1 MATTGQPGVGR
12 SGDNSAAVLKL
23 MMLVA
28 AAAVLM
34 VVDARGGWL
43 TWFRGQ
49 SALLVEP
56 MYRLASV
63 PGRTAGAVRDL
74 FVGRQALLRENRRL
88 STELL
93 AVKARENRLLAVQRE
108 NQRLRALLGG
118 TRGYRIES
126 RLAAI
131 MDIDLDPFRHRVV
144 LDQGMAEGV
153 RPGQVLID
161 GSGVVGQVISAAP
174 GFATALLVS
183 DPDHAVPVQVAR
195 SGLRLI
201 AYGTGEID
209 RLRLPNIPQ
218 SGDIRVDDE
227 LVTSGIGGTFPAGF
241 PLGRVLSVRDDP
253 VRLFRVAD
261 VAPAAAL
268 DRIGEVLLVWNA
280 AAKEEAPAGPPAPGS
295 VPR

>member
-1 MATTGQPGVGR
+1 MSTTGQLGAGR

-23 MMLVA
+23 MVLVV
-28 AAAVLM
+28 AAVLLM
-34 VVDARGGWL
+34 VLDARGGWL

-49 SALLVEP
+49 SALLIEP
-56 MYRLASV
+56 TYRLASV
-63 PGRTAGAVRDL
+63 PGRAAGAARDL
-74 FVGRQALLRENRRL
+74 FVGRRTLLRENRQLR
-88 STELL
+88 TELL

-118 TRGYRIES
+118 TRGYLIQS

-144 LDQGMAEGV
+144 LDQGLADGV

-201 AYGTGEID
+201 AYGSGETD

-218 SGDIRVDDE
+218 SGDIRIGDE

-253 VRLFRVAD
+253 VRLFRVAE
-261 VAPAAAL
+261 VKPAAAL
-268 DRIGEVLLVWNA
+268 DRIGEVLLVWSA
-280 AAKEEAPAGPPAPGS
+280 AAEQEALPGPPAPES
-295 VPR
+295 VPQ